1 MRVRRPDCLHAKALE
16 MALGKLRTAGAVIID
31 ASYKDREE
39 RSRAFEAGRRAGADV
54 VVLEC
59 VCPEDIIEK
68 RLQSRLSGGGDV
80 SDGRW
85 EIFQAQK
92 GSFERIEE
100 IPEGSHLVVDTSL
113 APEENAFRFL
123 KKLSGGG

>member
-1 MRVRRPDCLHAKALE
+1 M
-16 MALGKLRTAGAVIID
+16 
-31 ASYKDREE
+31 
-39 RSRAFEAGRRAGADV
+39 

-59 VCPEDIIEK
+59 VCPEEIIEK
-68 RLQSRLSGGGDV
+68 RLQSRQSGGGDV

-113 APEENAFRFL
+113 APEKNALAVLR
-123 KKLSGGG
+123 KLPGLG